1 MVTKRDYDA
10 EQVAAARSV
19 LLELMLALGEYRDEL
34 VLVGG
39 WVPTFLIPKPAQAHV
54 GSVDVDLAI
63 DHTRVSNDG
72 YATLI
77 ELLIQRGYEQL
88 PRNPASFRKRI
99 GDVTV
104 RVDLMS
110 GEYEGTG
117 KSHRHQEIQ
126 ETKLRKARGCDIAFI
141 DPESVLLEGELPD
154 GAKDSVHIQV
164 ASIGAFLCM
173 KGYALDGRLKEK
185 DAWDIYYCVREFP
198 GGMDALVEQL
208 QPMAK
213 HGLVREA
220 LEKIALHFD
229 SPDHRGPRHVADFEM
244 ETDPETRE
252 AIQRDAYE
260 HVNYVLGKI
269 GIQQVGDD
277 Q

>member
-1 MVTKRDYDA
+1 MVTKRDYNA

-39 WVPTFLIPKPAQAHV
+39 WAPTFLIPKPAQAHV

-63 DHTRVSNDG
+63 DHTRVSDNG

-88 PRNPASFRKRI
+88 PRNPASFRKKI

-104 RVDLMS
+104 QVDLMS

-117 KSHRHQEIQ
+117 KNRRHQEIQ

-154 GAKDSVHIQV
+154 GGKDSVRIQV

-173 KGYALDGRLKEK
+173 KGHALDGRLKEK
-185 DAWDIYYCVREFP
+185 DAWDIYYCVREYP
-198 GGMDALVEQL
+198 GGVDALVEQL
-208 QPMAK
+208 QPMAN
-213 HGLVREA
+213 HGLMREA
-220 LEKIALHFD
+220 LEKIAMHFD

-252 AIQRDAYE
+252 VIQRDAYE
-260 HVNYVLGKI
+260 RIQYVLNRLLRH
-269 GIQQVGDD
+269 
-277 Q
+277 